1 MRTPILHVVAV
12 ALVLVTVDCRAP
24 NHLTVDAAWLASLDR
39 WRAERNEEIGG
50 ADGWITLVTRS
61 WLAEGASRVGS
72 DPGSEIVLPKD
83 RSPPL
88 AGTLFRERERL
99 RFVAPEGVE
108 VTVDGNPKREIDV
121 ADDHDG
127 HPTVWALGSL
137 TFRVIR
143 RQDRFALRVK
153 DSAHPARAAFKGL
166 TFYAPNPAWRLRAR
180 LVPSSSGKTIP
191 IVNVLSQVKDMPSPG
206 TLKFD
211 VDGRS
216 YGLDVVIDDDH
227 AGLFV
232 LFKDS
237 TSGHGSYPPG
247 RFLYTDMPAADGSV
261 ELDFNRAFSPP
272 CAFTSFATCPLA
284 PRQNELSLKIDAG
297 ERFDGPH

>member
-1 MRTPILHVVAV
+1 MRTLIHVVALA
-12 ALVLVTVDCRAP
+12 ALVLVSVDCRAP
-24 NHLTVDAAWLASLDR
+24 RHSIVDAAWLASLDR
-39 WRAERNEEIGG
+39 WHAERNEEIGG
-50 ADGWITLVTRS
+50 PDGWITLVTRS

-88 AGTLFRERERL
+88 AGTLFREGGRL
-99 RFVAPEGVE
+99 RFVAAEGVD
-108 VTVDGNPKREIDV
+108 VTVDGNRMRELDL

-143 RQDRFALRVK
+143 RKDRFALRVK

-166 TFYAPNPAWRLRAR
+166 TFYAPNPAWRFRAR
-180 LVPSSSGKTIP
+180 FVPSSSGKTIP
-191 IVNVLSQVKDMPSPG
+191 IVNVLSQVNDMPSPG

-216 YGLDVVIDDDH
+216 YGVDVVIDDDH
-227 AGLFV
+227 PGLFV

-284 PRQNELSLKIDAG
+284 PKQNELSLNIEVG
-297 ERFDGPH
+297 ERFDGAH

>member
-1 MRTPILHVVAV
+1 MRTLILHV
-12 ALVLVTVDCRAP
+12 ALAGLGLVSFGCRAP
-24 NHLTVDAAWLASLDR
+24 NHPSVDAAWLGSLEH

-50 ADGWITLVTRS
+50 PEGWITLVTRS
-61 WLAEGASRVGS
+61 WLADGASRVGS

-88 AGTLFRERERL
+88 AGTLFRDGGRL
-99 RFVAPEGVE
+99 RFVAADGVE
-108 VTVDGNPKREIDV
+108 VTVDGSPKREIDL
-121 ADDHDG
+121 ANDHDG

-180 LVPSSSGKTIP
+180 FVPSSSDKTIP
-191 IVNVLSQVKDMPSPG
+191 IVNVLNQVNDMPSPG

-211 VDGRS
+211 VEGRS

-227 AGLFV
+227 PGLFV
-232 LFKDS
+232 LFKDA

-247 RFLYTDMPAADGSV
+247 RFPYTDMPAAGGSV

-284 PRQNELSLKIDAG
+284 PRQNQLSLKIEAG
-297 ERFDGPH
+297 EGFDGAH